1 MKKIFSALSVLS
13 MGPLSAQLY
22 VPPGSPSDSSNSNIG
37 INTASLA
44 GSLDINANGNISVI
58 RGNSGYIPSGLRY
71 MDDSYTVKKMAILKG
86 NQLANGLAL
95 TLYSIEQNR
104 LVKEQQKRIETLN
117 NQHKAT
123 YNNHLN

>member
-13 MGPLSAQLY
+13 VGPLSAQLY

-44 GSLDINANGNISVI
+44 GSLDINTNENISVI

-71 MDDSYTVKKMAILKG
+71 MDDSYTVKKLAILKG
-86 NQLANGLAL
+86 NQLANGFAL

-104 LVKEQQKRIETLN
+104 LVKGELK
-117 NQHKAT
+117 
-123 YNNHLN
+123 HLIINIRQPIITI